1 MKLRKTVFA
10 VYILH
15 SNSILNLFDVEIV
28 VTAEKVEALTRVTDN
43 NDFIISTEIASS
55 PWMILVGYFNSYRRV
70 NELRIISWLDV
81 IFKA

>member
-43 NDFIISTEIASS
+43 NDSIIFTEIASS